1 MASLASKAAVMP
13 DAKQEAL
20 PDQQTPIEGKP
31 AVGEQP
37 LAPVSRAGRKQLPP
51 GEKAI
56 TKGYSF
62 KAGIIQVL
70 EVYARDHYTSPSQ
83 VITQAVRAYIP
94 EEYFKG
100 DS

>member
-1 MASLASKAAVMP
+1 MQGIMP
-13 DAKQEAL
+13 GL
-20 PDQQTPIEGKP
+20 DQQPPTEG
-31 AVGEQP
+31 QP
-37 LAPVSRAGRKQLPP
+37 EPSAPVSRAGRKQLPP

-62 KAGIIQVL
+62 KAGIIQAL
-70 EVYARDHYTSPSQ
+70 EAYARDHYTSPSQ